1 MNFIYDPQEV
11 AKRIKAVRKDHKDT
25 QMALAEK
32 LNVSVDTIKR
42 MENGT
47 SISVW
52 ALGAIADEYQ
62 ESLDY
67 LVTGKEAVLSLDD
80 MLSDCSEREKT
91 MIWKVIGDVVV
102 SIKSDLQELKTVRRI
117 LVTSVMS

>member
-11 AKRIKAVRKDHKDT
+11 AKRIKALRKDHKDT

-47 SISVW
+47 CISVW

-80 MLSDCSEREKT
+80 MLSDCSKREKT

-102 SIKSDLQELKTVRRI
+102 SIKSDLQELKQNAY
-117 LVTSVMS
+117 